1 MKIVLDNAMVV
12 SSGEEEGEG
21 GGEGNSTKTQATS
34 LNLFDSGN
42 NKNKK
47 R

>member
-12 SSGEEEGEG
+12 SSGEEE

>member
-12 SSGEEEGEG
+12 SSGEEEGR

>member
-12 SSGEEEGEG
+12 SSGEEERRGE
-21 GGEGNSTKTQATS
+21 EGNSTKTQATS